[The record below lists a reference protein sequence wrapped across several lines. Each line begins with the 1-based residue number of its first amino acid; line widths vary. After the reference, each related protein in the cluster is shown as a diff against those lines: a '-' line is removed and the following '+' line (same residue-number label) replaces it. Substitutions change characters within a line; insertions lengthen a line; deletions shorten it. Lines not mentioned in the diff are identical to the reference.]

1 MGEVLREWNEIDEGV
16 RSVIEGIERGQ
27 RGGNESLVASGYTTL
42 ARLKL
47 AQGKVDDALDL
58 TIKVEQLARTCTI
71 PLIASHAAA
80 MQALLWMA
88 RGNIEVARHWM
99 QEAKLSVNDELSYAR
114 EFEHV
119 TLARVLLALGWYD
132 TALPFLH
139 RLLLAAEAGGRMRRV
154 IEVLLLQAIGY
165 TQVQNAT
172 TRAMAALFQA
182 LSLAQ
187 PEGYVRTFVDEGPP
201 MLSLLSAFRTF
212 PAQQSPASQHNVQ
225 QYVEKLLTI
234 LRENH
239 DPARNGLSPGHK
251 GLSMRD
257 QPPVEPLSEREVEI
271 LRFIAAGMSNLE
283 IAQQIVITVGTVK
296 WHLAN
301 IYGKLNVHSR
311 TQALA
316 RASDLGMLP

>member
-1 MGEVLREWNEIDEGV
+1 MKYRGLRRAEALLC
-16 RSVIEGIERGQ
+16 Q

-58 TIKVEQLARTCTI
+58 IMKVEQLARTCTI
-71 PLIASHAAA
+71 PLLASHAAA
-80 MQALLWMA
+80 MQALLWLA
-88 RGNIEVARHWM
+88 RGNIEVARHWIR
-99 QEAKLSVNDELSYAR
+99 EAKLSVNDEFSYAR

-119 TLARVLLALGWYD
+119 TLARVLLALGQYD
-132 TALPFLH
+132 AALHFLN

-165 TQVQNAT
+165 THVQKGT
-172 TRAMAALFQA
+172 TRAMTALGQA

-187 PEGYVRTFVDEGPP
+187 PEGYVRIFADEGPP
-201 MLSLLSAFRTF
+201 MSSLLSAYRTF
-212 PAQQSPASQHNVQ
+212 PAQQSHASQHDVQ

-234 LRENH
+234 LGE
-239 DPARNGLSPGHK
+239 DQSPARNGLSPAHK
-251 GLSMRD
+251 SLSMRD

-271 LRFIAAGMSNLE
+271 VRFIAAGMSNRE
-283 IAQQIVITVGTVK
+283 IAQHMVITVGTVK
-296 WHLAN
+296 CHLAN